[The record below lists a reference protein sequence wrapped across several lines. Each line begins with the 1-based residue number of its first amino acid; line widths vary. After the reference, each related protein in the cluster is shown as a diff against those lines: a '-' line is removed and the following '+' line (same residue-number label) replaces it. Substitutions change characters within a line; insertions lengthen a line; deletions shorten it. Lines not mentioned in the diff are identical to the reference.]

1 MDRLPPPTADFD
13 LQLFSDPW
21 RIVVSVGDSI
31 VGSASLLPI
40 LPICLT
46 PVESREVYHIPTDVH
61 VLRCSIALGW
71 IPKTISDPD
80 LGSCILESWLPKDE
94 WQSINPMFGSFG
106 QLLQNPATRWKCTD
120 AHMDFTV
127 RRLDKDRRLPN
138 KKQIYNLYNNFI
150 RIYRSYSI

>member
-46 PVESREVYHIPTDVH
+46 PVESREVYQDLSLRFPLGLVFVANGLRRFNSHTDARDLTV
-61 VLRCSIALGW
+61 ALHPR
-71 IPKTISDPD
+71 PKGRLTTPSQP
-80 LGSCILESWLPKDE
+80 
-94 WQSINPMFGSFG
+94 
-106 QLLQNPATRWKCTD
+106 NPALT
-120 AHMDFTV
+120 FTMMLLSSV
-127 RRLDKDRRLPN
+127 APYQSRTKHVWFR
-138 KKQIYNLYNNFI
+138 KQEAIQVCAAFLVW
-150 RIYRSYSI
+150 S